1 MTHYRVKYLQGY
13 SVGVGAVVVHGDRA
27 LLIHRALGRG
37 TGDWAIPSGF
47 VDRGETINVA
57 VQREVFEETGIQAEI
72 EGLIAVRSRVTDEEN
87 SAYFIF
93 LLRARD
99 DEAIADGRE
108 VDEARFF
115 SVEEIQELPRRRVRV
130 AMAPRTLPRLQKLS
144 RLLVTMALKGEASV
158 LQFHTHPDIPAT
170 EYVIYA

>member
-1 MTHYRVKYLQGY
+1 M
-13 SVGVGAVVVHGDRA
+13 VHGDRA

-99 DEAIADGRE
+99 DEAVADRRE

-115 SVEEIQELPRRRVRV
+115 SVEEIQELPR
-130 AMAPRTLPRLQKLS
+130 LQKLS
-144 RLLVTMALKGEASV
+144 WLLVTKALKGEASV

>member
-99 DEAIADGRE
+99 DEAIADRRE

-115 SVEEIQELPRRRVRV
+115 SVEEIQE
-130 AMAPRTLPRLQKLS
+130 LPRLQKLS

>member
-1 MTHYRVKYLQGY
+1 MMTHYRAKYLQGY

-99 DEAIADGRE
+99 DEAKADRRE

-115 SVEEIQELPRRRVRV
+115 SVEEIQELPR
-130 AMAPRTLPRLQKLS
+130 LQKLS
-144 RLLVTMALKGEASV
+144 RLLVTKALKGEASV
-158 LQFHTHPDIPAT
+158 LKFHTHPDIPAT

>member
-115 SVEEIQELPRRRVRV
+115 SVEEIQELPR
-130 AMAPRTLPRLQKLS
+130 LQKLS